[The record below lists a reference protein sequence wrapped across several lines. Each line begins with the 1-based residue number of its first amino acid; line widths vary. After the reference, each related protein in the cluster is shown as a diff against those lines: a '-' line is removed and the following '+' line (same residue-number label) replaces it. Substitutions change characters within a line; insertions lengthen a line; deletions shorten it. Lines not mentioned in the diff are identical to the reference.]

1 MPAAFASSAID
12 HCPFELPS
20 VSDVIH
26 VRGLRLWAHVG
37 VLEFERRE
45 GQLFE
50 LDLELSVDLSA
61 AGRSDDLGDTLDY
74 SKLITSLQ
82 AQARS
87 LRCQTLEHYSERI
100 LDLIEELYG
109 PLPTRLELR
118 KCQAPVA
125 GFGGVVAVRRWRHH

>member
-1 MPAAFASSAID
+1 M
-12 HCPFELPS
+12 
-20 VSDVIH
+20 SDVIQ
-26 VRGLRLWAHVG
+26 VRDLRLWAHVG
-37 VLEFERRE
+37 VLDFERRE
-45 GQLFE
+45 GQWFE

-74 SKLITSLQ
+74 SKLITSLL
-82 AQARS
+82 AQARN

-100 LDLIEELYG
+100 LDLIEELSG

-125 GFGGVVAVRRWRHH
+125 GFDGVVAVRRWRHH